1 MKKTNKHFLASNE
14 ASLILSTYFHPGL
27 AKKIAVDG
35 MVFIAITKPVE
46 SQSST

>member
-1 MKKTNKHFLASNE
+1 MKKTNNHFLASNE
-14 ASLILSTYFHPGL
+14 ASLILSTYSHPSL

-35 MVFIAITKPVE
+35 MVSVVITKPVE